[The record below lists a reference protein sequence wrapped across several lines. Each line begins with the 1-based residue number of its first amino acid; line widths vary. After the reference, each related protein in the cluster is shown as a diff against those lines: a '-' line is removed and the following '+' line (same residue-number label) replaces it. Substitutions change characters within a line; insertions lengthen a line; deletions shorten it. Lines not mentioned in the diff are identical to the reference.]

1 MLPLPRLVRNIVRET
16 STLERWEFAENWWRR
31 KKGLDKVGGDVVEW
45 RKKRKGGRKGE
56 MQYVYGGWHK
66 REIVCEG
73 LLSQVE
79 DTSDKYEDLAIF
91 SRRLSESEEKEHEL
105 KYLGKIE
112 E

>member
-1 MLPLPRLVRNIVRET
+1 MGV
-16 STLERWEFAENWWRR
+16 
-31 KKGLDKVGGDVVEW
+31 DVVEW
-45 RKKRKGGRKGE
+45 RKKRKGGRKGA